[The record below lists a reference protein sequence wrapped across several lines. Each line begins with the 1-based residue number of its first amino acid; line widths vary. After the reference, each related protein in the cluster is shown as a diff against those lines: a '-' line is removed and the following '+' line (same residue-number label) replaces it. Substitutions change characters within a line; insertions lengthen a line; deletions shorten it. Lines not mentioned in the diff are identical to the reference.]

1 MSWWKGFDAGEV
13 RNEFTRVRAIGCD
26 VVRIFLLRENFQP
39 DPESVN
45 GTALAHLEVVADAA
59 RDAGTGLDVTFF
71 TGHMSGPN
79 WVRTWLLGGDT
90 FPAPGIQQVVLG
102 GAKVVPGHYRTLFT
116 DPVAITAS
124 HLLLTAV
131 VTTWRRHP
139 AIRCWN
145 LGNEPDLFSWP
156 PDHLTG
162 GAWVRKMADTIKSVD
177 DVQPVT
183 CRLHVD
189 SLQWTNGLSVADVIG
204 ETDLAVMHAYP
215 ICSNRACSPLNHD
228 FVTFTSALTAALFG
242 RRVLMEEF
250 GGCTALP
257 GEASLTWS

>member
-1 MSWWKGFDAGEV
+1 MKELPI
-13 RNEFTRVRAIGCD
+13 RAFPRPCTPAPNASPWRSTTGPGARRCPGGRGSMRARCATSSRGSAPSGATWYASSFFWED
-26 VVRIFLLRENFQP
+26 FQP
-39 DPESVN
+39 DPESVD

-79 WVRTWLLGGDT
+79 WVPTWLLGGDT
-90 FPAPGIQQVVLG
+90 FPAPGIRQVVSG

-124 HLLLTAV
+124 RLLLTAV

-162 GAWVRKMADTIKSVD
+162 GAWVRQMADTIKSVD

-183 CRLHVD
+183 CGLHVY
-189 SLQWTNGLSVADVIG
+189 SLQWTNGLRVPDVIG
-204 ETDLAVMHAYP
+204 ETDFAVMHTYQ
-215 ICSNRACSPLNHD
+215 I
-228 FVTFTSALTAALFG
+228 
-242 RRVLMEEF
+242 
-250 GGCTALP
+250 
-257 GEASLTWS
+257 